1 MKNNFDFDNFIKNK
15 DELIKQLESLKE
27 EAKYMMKCDIIFQK
41 DFHALKIVINYL
53 KNEK

>member
-15 DELIKQLESLKE
+15 DELIEQLESLKE

-53 KNEK
+53 KNQK